1 MCFSAT
7 VSFGGAAV
15 LSTLG
20 IASMACSRTP
30 AQRVLSGIP
39 IVFSIQ
45 QFTEGVLWMALQH
58 PAWTKYEHIATYGFL
73 VFAQMVWPVYVPFAM
88 LLFERDPKLKKI
100 IAGLLATGILL
111 ASYIGYCLY
120 QYPVSAEVGYHHIKY
135 NLDFALANAWYY
147 GLLYFLPTIL
157 ASVISSV
164 KRLRWLGYLFFISY
178 VVARLMFHYFEISV
192 WCFFGSLISSMIIGM
207 IWKFNKES
215 KLAAQS

>member
-100 IAGLLATGILL
+100 IAG
-111 ASYIGYCLY
+111 
-120 QYPVSAEVGYHHIKY
+120 K
-135 NLDFALANAWYY
+135 
-147 GLLYFLPTIL
+147 
-157 ASVISSV
+157 
-164 KRLRWLGYLFFISY
+164 
-178 VVARLMFHYFEISV
+178 
-192 WCFFGSLISSMIIGM
+192 
-207 IWKFNKES
+207 
-215 KLAAQS
+215 

>member
-20 IASMACSRTP
+20 ITSMAFSRTP

-58 PAWTKYEHIATYGFL
+58 PTWAQYEHIATYGFL
-73 VFAQMVWPVYVPFAM
+73 FFAQMAWPIYVPFAM
-88 LLFERDPKLKKI
+88 LLFERDPRLKKA
-100 IAGLLATGILL
+100 IAALWASGILL
-111 ASYIGYCLY
+111 AAYIGYCLY
-120 QYPVSAEVGYHHIKY
+120 QYPVSAEIGNHHIKY
-135 NLDFALANAWYY
+135 NLEFALANAWYY

-164 KRLRWLGYLFFISY
+164 KRLRWLVYLFFISY
-178 VVARLMFHYFEISV
+178 VVARLMFHYYEISV
-192 WCFFGSLISSMIIGM
+192 WCFFGSLISSIIIGM
-207 IWKFNKES
+207 VLKFNRELKM
-215 KLAAQS
+215 AA